1 MPDPCKKIQQ
11 LIRSL
16 EELRLHLGRADL
28 AVAGQRINAPL
39 YFCIANACLRNR
51 AVLLYGGMGANKT
64 TLVNLLGCSLLSL
77 DLEAVEDLV
86 VSGHPEQTE
95 EKIIGFLDPRQW
107 MEPAAG
113 TNGRGSNEPDSQN
126 GKNGTNGPNSR
137 TRVLWTGWAKS
148 RWKLINEINRFPG
161 GKQNLFL
168 EILQKRRISYA
179 GSVCSPGDT
188 CYFATMNPEFS
199 STYPVD
205 QALLDRISACVPATQ
220 PDFLAGLLLAERERD
235 VRELAEEL
243 PRFTSE
249 EFLALPGLVAEK
261 PIKSDVEL
269 AVLCLLRDFTLCERA
284 PAYDKSQLS
293 RARPSLGL
301 CSGCHYWNNPEA
313 VCWQVDEG
321 LSDRVRQDLR
331 SFTRAFAFLLDR
343 DADLQV
349 LRAVAPYVIWHRV
362 TPLPSALEKP
372 PYFGAGR
379 LAYVADLV
387 EKSINRTM
395 NERAEMNHIY
405 SRAVDGDLEVSS
417 AIEELSQFDDPI
429 ARMDFIPSLEQMERG
444 KNGKAAGR
452 MI

>member
-1 MPDPCKKIQQ
+1 MPDPRKKIQQ
-11 LIRSL
+11 LMDCL
-16 EELRLHLGRADL
+16 EELRLHVGRRDL
-28 AVAGQRINAPL
+28 SVGGQRVNAPL
-39 YFCIANACLRNR
+39 YFSVANACLRNR

-64 TLVNLLGCSLLSL
+64 TLVNLLGCSFLSL
-77 DLEAVEDLV
+77 GLEEVEDLV
-86 VSGHPEQTE
+86 ISGHPEQTE
-95 EKIIGFLDPRQW
+95 EKIVGFLDPRQW
-107 MEPAAG
+107 AEP
-113 TNGRGSNEPDSQN
+113 SP
-126 GKNGTNGPNSR
+126 GPA
-137 TRVLWTGWAKS
+137 RVLWTGWARSK
-148 RWKLINEINRFPG
+148 WKLINEINRFPG

-179 GSVCSPGDT
+179 GQVLTPGDT

-243 PRFTSE
+243 PRFTAG
-249 EFLALPGLVAEK
+249 EFEALPGLVAK
-261 PIKSDVEL
+261 KALKSQVEL
-269 AVLCLLRDFTLCERA
+269 AILCLLRDFTLCERA
-284 PAYDKSQLS
+284 PGYDKSQLS
-293 RARPSLGL
+293 KAKPSLGL

-331 SFTRAFAFLLDR
+331 AFCRAMAFLLDR

-362 TPLPSALEKP
+362 TPLPSALDKP

-387 EKSINRTM
+387 DRSINRTM
-395 NERAEMNHIY
+395 NERAEMNRIY
-405 SRAVDGDLEVSS
+405 SRAMDGQMDAGR
-417 AIEELSQFDDPI
+417 AIEELSLFDDPI
-429 ARMDFIPSLEQMERG
+429 ARMDFIASLEQRV
-444 KNGKAAGR
+444 K
-452 MI
+452 